1 MSQKR
6 MLKVL
11 SLILSLILIITVTFI
26 PKTVK
31 ANTRLSQTRINR
43 LSNYVSNLN
52 DSDFDAFLMD
62 YINSNEKSG
71 KTFKE
76 IQEEL
81 SDVGVYVTMT
91 STSYNQN
98 ANNINNDV
106 SPLYI
111 SPSKVQLRSY
121 AAKRNGEVYYRVFS
135 EVTFNQK
142 ELKPGGLDLL
152 SVEWDY
158 NKATYYKTSQ
168 SPNFVT
174 YMDGSQRNRGICLF
188 NVEDKSMWSGDYCY
202 AVVYVKAKP
211 SCYDI
216 DIATKYIHTYNTTN
230 VTWAVGVNVNY
241 TAAGP
246 TGGFSYSI
254 SGQNLNDTW
263 QLFNNN
269 AFR

>member
-152 SVEWDY
+152 SCESS
-158 NKATYYKTSQ
+158 N
-168 SPNFVT
+168 
-174 YMDGSQRNRGICLF
+174 
-188 NVEDKSMWSGDYCY
+188 
-202 AVVYVKAKP
+202 
-211 SCYDI
+211 
-216 DIATKYIHTYNTTN
+216 
-230 VTWAVGVNVNY
+230 
-241 TAAGP
+241 
-246 TGGFSYSI
+246 
-254 SGQNLNDTW
+254 
-263 QLFNNN
+263 
-269 AFR
+269 